1 MDIAWDVL
9 NKIAIIT
16 TIIKQIIKNSVFFV
30 ILGIKR
36 NLMAMLGVIGVIL
49 LNYALFVIFMPL
61 GILLPFIITVAV
73 CDFIGV
79 YAAYPVILQYMLD
92 EKDRKKVIYR
102 LNNDEDTDE
111 DYSDLNEE
119 DNIIPEN

>member
-1 MDIAWDVL
+1 
-9 NKIAIIT
+9 
-16 TIIKQIIKNSVFFV
+16 
-30 ILGIKR
+30 
-36 NLMAMLGVIGVIL
+36 
-49 LNYALFVIFMPL
+49 MPL

-119 DNIIPEN
+119 DDIIPEN